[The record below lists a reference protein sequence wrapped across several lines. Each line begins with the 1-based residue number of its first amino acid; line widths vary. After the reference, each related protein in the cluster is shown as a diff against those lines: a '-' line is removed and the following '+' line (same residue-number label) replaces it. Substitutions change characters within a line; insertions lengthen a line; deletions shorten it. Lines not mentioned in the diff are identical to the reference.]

1 MRNLES
7 LKQRIEGLSR
17 ELSPLKEER
26 GNLTLEARRWA
37 EKRNSIHEQ
46 IKGLRMETA
55 DLRRKR
61 NALNE
66 RVRELKDLREQAR
79 AERKE
84 KRAQVSKLREKMGNL
99 MKKKPIQNMHDIE
112 EEIKSL
118 EWKIQTTPLTLKED
132 KRLVERVRSLETQL
146 LIHKQI
152 QKFTDSLIELQA
164 EGEVLEIKAKYYH
177 EELSEL
183 AEQSREF
190 HERMIEALKQAHA
203 LQIEA
208 DNAHQ
213 KYIETKEKAQ
223 VHHQKYTELMHQ
235 IRSLKQ
241 EIRKSEE
248 ERQAKRQLEIS
259 KQLEEKALEKLRRGE
274 KLTWEEFR
282 VLAER
287 GIV

>member
-1 MRNLES
+1 MES